1 MIEELRLQNFKSWK
15 GPIQARFAPLTGFF
29 GTNSSGKTS
38 LWQILLL
45 LKQTVQSHNQSR
57 ILNTGGS
64 TSDLID
70 VGSVP
75 EIIYQNGSS
84 FDFGITWKTKF
95 SLFPVNKFSYDASIG
110 YEKEEVYLRNMI
122 YGFHSTNRTDQIKAI
137 YSTAY
142 DQPCYELYYE
152 TELLGHF
159 NDPIKCYAIPTWYH
173 PKKASAHPEL
183 SEEQDFDKIDFE
195 NPRASWSIATEDFE
209 SLFPDLYYLGP
220 LREYPQ
226 RYYQWTGDNYSDIG
240 IKGEFAVHAL
250 LANGKKDVR
259 NLPPIFVDAEGN
271 EVVIDDK
278 DGEVITVNEAN
289 IPHYTAALETSLE
302 TRVAQWLVEMG
313 LVHSFRIQPIGNGRL
328 YEVRV
333 KRHAHSPEVLMT
345 EMGFGLSQIL
355 PVLVLCYSCPV
366 GSILILEQPEIHL
379 HPAVQAA
386 LADVFIDV
394 IKTRGV
400 QIILESHSEHLLR
413 RLQRRIAE
421 KQLEVNDTA
430 LYFCEMGEDG
440 ASQLRSLE
448 LNTFGE
454 IANWP
459 KDFFGNMMD
468 DILQIMEAR
477 LGE

>member
-64 TSDLID
+64 KSDLID

-84 FDFGITWKTKF
+84 LNFGLTLKGTHLRTSRYKQI
-95 SLFPVNKFSYDASIG
+95 NYDTSIG
-110 YEKEEVYLRNMI
+110 YESEKIYIKNMAYSWLFQQLPSEKNKIEIKVNPDKSYSLYLR
-122 YGFHSTNRTDQIKAI
+122 D
-137 YSTAY
+137 
-142 DQPCYELYYE
+142 
-152 TELLGHF
+152 ELLGACL
-159 NDPIKCYAIPTWYH
+159 PPGKCYSL
-173 PKKASAHPEL
+173 PKEYRSVKRPSVDKETG
-183 SEEQDFDKIDFE
+183 EIIRFDDKLDFE
-195 NPRASWSIATEDFE
+195 IASVSWTFE
-209 SLFPDLYYLGP
+209 SLFENLYYLGP
-220 LREYPQ
+220 LREYPK
-226 RYYQWTGDNYSDIG
+226 RHYEWTGDSYSDVG
-240 IKGEFAVHAL
+240 IKGEFAIHVL
-250 LANGKKDVR
+250 LANGK
-259 NLPPIFVDAEGN
+259 NPINYFYSDN
-271 EVVIDDK
+271 DDDFFDIDDQINTSTNSSLVT
-278 DGEVITVNEAN
+278 EVNE
-289 IPHYTAALETSLE
+289 IPTNYEVYEPTIE

-345 EMGFGLSQIL
+345 EMGFGLSQVL